1 MELNSAKVLD
11 EACNRYNDAYRD
23 EALYATWL
31 EAPYGGEAAASA
43 EYPAAAST
51 GPGRVFF
58 YSGGRF
64 GRE

>member
-31 EAPYGGEAAASA
+31 ETPYGQPVAAIGECAVTASVH
-43 EYPAAAST
+43 S
-51 GPGRVFF
+51 GRAFF
-58 YSGGRF
+58 YSGGGF